1 MAIETDAMRLQYL
14 KDFGVSDATYRDT
27 SAGIS
32 ATIYALLRKEY
43 LEEVA
48 GGEVGVESSTPFAL
62 VRTSDVPNV
71 VQEDQIT
78 INGTIRMC
86 LLSMSSCQPN
96 YRSTLLFEKIFRD

>member
-1 MAIETDAMRLQYL
+1 MVVETDAVRLQFL

-48 GGEVGVESSTPFAL
+48 GGEVGVESSAPFAL

-71 VQEDQIT
+71 VQGDQIT
-78 INGTIRMC
+78 ISGTTYTIWDVEPDGEGMTDLR
-86 LLSMSSCQPN
+86 LSV
-96 YRSTLLFEKIFRD
+96 

>member
-48 GGEVGVESSTPFAL
+48 GGEVGVESSAPFAL

-71 VQEDQIT
+71 VQGDPVSYT
-78 INGTIRMC
+78 H
-86 LLSMSSCQPN
+86 L
-96 YRSTLLFEKIFRD
+96 TLPTSDLV

>member
-27 SAGIS
+27 SAGTT

-62 VRTSDVPNV
+62 VCTSDVPNV
-71 VQEDQIT
+71 VQGDQIT
-78 INGTIRMC
+78 ISGTTYSIWAVEPVGEGMTDLR
-86 LLSMSSCQPN
+86 L
-96 YRSTLLFEKIFRD
+96 RV

>member
-1 MAIETDAMRLQYL
+1 MVVETDAMRLKYL
-14 KDFGVSDATYRDT
+14 KDSGVSDATYRDT

-71 VQEDQIT
+71 VQGDQIT

-86 LLSMSSCQPN
+86 LLAMSSCQPN

>member
-32 ATIYALLRKEY
+32 ATSYALLRKEY

-71 VQEDQIT
+71 VQGDQIT
-78 INGTIRMC
+78 INGTTYTIWAVEPDGEGTTDLR
-86 LLSMSSCQPN
+86 L
-96 YRSTLLFEKIFRD
+96 RV

>member
-14 KDFGVSDATYRDT
+14 KYFGVSDATYRDT

-71 VQEDQIT
+71 VQGDQIT
-78 INGTIRMC
+78 INGTTYTIWAVEPDGEGMTD
-86 LLSMSSCQPN
+86 LMI
-96 YRSTLLFEKIFRD
+96 KA